1 MTTLHCLLTIPAI
14 IIKHQ
19 ELTMF
24 IFEWMAHQP
33 VNEPLIESVMKDLSG
48 NSGMSFLS
56 TGRVIREIHQ

>member
-1 MTTLHCLLTIPAI
+1 
-14 IIKHQ
+14 
-19 ELTMF
+19 MF
-24 IFEWMAHQP
+24 IVEWMAHQP